1 MRGRCTERIYWFL
14 KCLFWENEKKNL
26 LGSIFLAINLRYFFL
41 VVSSPTSEDSFQFG
55 GYTPSAAASGQ
66 SRSRGGL
73 ARPDTAP
80 GSTKRS
86 VRFSD
91 ELGLD
96 DELFESDRP
105 STAPSE
111 RSSRRQQRRDDED
124 ANTSGS
130 FVSDD
135 KKPPSGNRPVRR
147 ETKDNGECELQSN
160 IH

>member
-1 MRGRCTERIYWFL
+1 MRGRFKERFKMSFL
-14 KCLFWENEKKNL
+14 RKKKPARLFPFL
-26 LGSIFLAINLRYFFL
+26 LLIRDYFSL

-55 GYTPSAAASGQ
+55 GYSPSAAASGQ
-66 SRSRGGL
+66 SRSRVGL

-96 DELFESDRP
+96 DGLLGSERP

-111 RSSRRQQRRDDED
+111 RSNRRQQRRDDVD
-124 ANTSGS
+124 ADAGGS
-130 FVSDD
+130 FLGDD
-135 KKPPSGNRPVRR
+135 KKPPSGNRARR
-147 ETKDNGECELQSN
+147 AETKDNGGCEAQ
-160 IH
+160 

>member
-1 MRGRCTERIYWFL
+1 M
-14 KCLFWENEKKNL
+14 
-26 LGSIFLAINLRYFFL
+26 
-41 VVSSPTSEDSFQFG
+41 
-55 GYTPSAAASGQ
+55 PSAASSNQ

-96 DELFESDRP
+96 DDLLGSERP

-111 RSSRRQQRRDDED
+111 RSSRRQQRRDEGDV
-124 ANTSGS
+124 NISGS
-130 FVSDD
+130 SQGDD
-135 KKPPSGNRPVRR
+135 KKPPPGSKPTRR
-147 ETKDNGECELQSN
+147 ETKGSGGYCLYNSCLLGIMNAFYAGSGEYKKETNS
-160 IH
+160 